1 MVQAGDDRGAPGRAA
16 QMRVLLLLLLRA
28 DQAVRGGEV
37 VQGLVGHRGAEPTHG
52 QRGQRVGQARAHG
65 QAALG
70 LALHLHLH
78 LSLPLA
84 LHEGVARAHTHAH
97 AQGQAREQGRRRV
110 PQTLLVLLLHEAA
123 LHRDTTRHQT
133 SDMRHVHGAGRQ
145 SCFQTFTLI
154 LESAKFLRT
163 SYFTFFVHTLLVR
176 AATNLCT
183 RNLRCS
189 ALYAPT

>member
-16 QMRVLLLLLLRA
+16 QMRVLLLLLLLLRA
-28 DQAVRGGEV
+28 DQAVRGGHV

-70 LALHLHLH
+70 LALHLHLS
-78 LSLPLA
+78 LSLA
-84 LHEGVARAHTHAH
+84 LHEGVARAHAHAH

-133 SDMRHVHGAGRQ
+133 SDMRHVYGA
-145 SCFQTFTLI
+145 
-154 LESAKFLRT
+154 AD
-163 SYFTFFVHTLLVR
+163 
-176 AATNLCT
+176 NLAS
-183 RNLRCS
+183 RPSL
-189 ALYAPT
+189 